1 MENSIKDSLNEF
13 KEYIKN
19 LDISLAQTEQ
29 LGIIFIIFGYLEFF
43 NGADIDILESLE
55 INYTGKSPDEITL
68 LGQELIF
75 IGYILLWI
83 VSIDRVNEKS
93 LRNAKNNNNFHI
105 SSYIQIADSYLLSVI
120 AHFIRLQAFYEVVR
134 TNSNEEFIE

>member
-105 SSYIQIADSYLLSVI
+105 SAYIQIADSYLLGVI

>member
-105 SSYIQIADSYLLSVI
+105 SAYIQIADSYLLSVI

-134 TNSNEEFIE
+134 THSNEEFIE

>member
-55 INYTGKSPDEITL
+55 IYLKSCLYSE
-68 LGQELIF
+68 
-75 IGYILLWI
+75 
-83 VSIDRVNEKS
+83 
-93 LRNAKNNNNFHI
+93 
-105 SSYIQIADSYLLSVI
+105 
-120 AHFIRLQAFYEVVR
+120 
-134 TNSNEEFIE
+134 

>member
-105 SSYIQIADSYLLSVI
+105 SAYIQIADSYLLSVI
-120 AHFIRLQAFYEVVR
+120 AHFIRRQAFYEVVR

>member
-55 INYTGKSPDEITL
+55 INYTGKSPNEITL

-93 LRNAKNNNNFHI
+93 LRNVKNNNNFHI
-105 SSYIQIADSYLLSVI
+105 SAYIQIADSYLLSVI

>member
-1 MENSIKDSLNEF
+1 MENSIRDSLNGF

-68 LGQELIF
+68 IGQELIF
-75 IGYILLWI
+75 IGYVLLWI
-83 VSIDRVNEKS
+83 VAIDRVNEKS
-93 LRNAKNNNNFHI
+93 LRNLKNNNNFHI
-105 SSYIQIADSYLLSVI
+105 SLYIQIADSYLLSVI
-120 AHFIRLQAFYEVVR
+120 AHFIRLQAFYEVAR
-134 TNSNEEFIE
+134 TNSNGEFIE

>member
-19 LDISLAQTEQ
+19 LDINLAQTEQ

-83 VSIDRVNEKS
+83 VSIDRINEKS

-105 SSYIQIADSYLLSVI
+105 SAYIQIADSYLLSVI

>member
-105 SSYIQIADSYLLSVI
+105 FA
-120 AHFIRLQAFYEVVR
+120 
-134 TNSNEEFIE
+134 NC

>member
-1 MENSIKDSLNEF
+1 MENSIKDSLDEF

-105 SSYIQIADSYLLSVI
+105 SAYIQIADSYLLSVI

>member
-55 INYTGKSPDEITL
+55 INYTRKSPDEITL

-105 SSYIQIADSYLLSVI
+105 SAYIQIADSYLLSVI

>member
-105 SSYIQIADSYLLSVI
+105 SAYIQIADSYLLSVI
-120 AHFIRLQAFYEVVR
+120 AHFIRLQAFYGSSK
-134 TNSNEEFIE
+134 NQFK

>member
-93 LRNAKNNNNFHI
+93 LRNAKNNNNF
-105 SSYIQIADSYLLSVI
+105 QKNPK
-120 AHFIRLQAFYEVVR
+120 FKERNLQKVPR
-134 TNSNEEFIE
+134 IK